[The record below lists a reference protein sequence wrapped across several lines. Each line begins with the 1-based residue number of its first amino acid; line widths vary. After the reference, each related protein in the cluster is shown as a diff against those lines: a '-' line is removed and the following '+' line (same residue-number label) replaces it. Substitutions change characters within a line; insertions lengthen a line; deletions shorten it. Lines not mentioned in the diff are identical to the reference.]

1 MSTQQRLVVRY
12 PWILVFYLLAVTFV
26 AFLLPD
32 SIKATGV
39 AVLFATQ
46 LVVLAAFRSLRS
58 SDLARIFGRL
68 RFLFFFLIVVN
79 AFLPGPATGRY
90 WSLAWGILVNLDGL
104 FSGSVMCAQIA
115 LVVLTTHVVR
125 TIGDERSF
133 IDGLRSLRIAP
144 LLAYSLDTTFALV
157 GGSLNRGAG
166 DGGGSGGGHRKKR
179 WWHRIIG
186 GGRHSGGGR
195 GGGGGGGDQAAAGQE
210 TSGGVLALFRALRN
224 RDISPFV
231 DKINNGLADA
241 ARHAARLGLGRER
254 AHDVGVIGGI
264 AAVMMAFKLVKVLPG
279 LPVMQGAKM
288 IFFIPLYILAA
299 DRTHTRWGGTIAGG
313 IMGFLAFLNGDS
325 RYGLFEILKHL
336 IPGLTMDIIWPVVR
350 RLPLRIWVLVI
361 VGWIAAAARTST
373 QFAMIFALSSDN
385 ATLLVFPALKLIPNA
400 IAGTLSA
407 LVTYPVLK
415 HLGSRAIASKER
427 SESLKDEHGAELAL
441 RGVPR
446 H

>member
-1 MSTQQRLVVRY
+1 MSDQQRLVVRH
-12 PWILVFYLLAVTFV
+12 PWILVVYLLAVTFA
-26 AFLLPD
+26 AFLLPE

-39 AVLFATQ
+39 AGLFAMQ
-46 LVVLAAFRSLRS
+46 LAVLAAFRSLRLG
-58 SDLARIFGRL
+58 DLSRIFARL

-90 WSLAWGILVNLDGL
+90 WPLAWGILVNLDGL
-104 FSGSVMCAQIA
+104 FSGAVMCAQIA

-125 TIGDERSF
+125 AIGDERSF

-157 GGSLNRGAG
+157 GGSLNRG
-166 DGGGSGGGHRKKR
+166 GGGEGTGSG
-179 WWHRIIG
+179 
-186 GGRHSGGGR
+186 S
-195 GGGGGGGDQAAAGQE
+195 GGGGGGGRHRGGGDGGGHVAAAGGE

-288 IFFIPLYILAA
+288 VFFIPLYVLAA

-336 IPGLTMDIIWPVVR
+336 VPGLTMDIIWPVVR
-350 RLPLRIWVLVI
+350 RLPLRIWILVI

-407 LVTYPVLK
+407 FVTYPVLK
-415 HLGSRAIASKER
+415 HLGSWAIADKER
-427 SESLKDEHGAELAL
+427 SEAVKDAPDTDFAI

-446 H
+446 Q

>member
-1 MSTQQRLVVRY
+1 MNDQQRLVVRH
-12 PWILVFYLLAVTFV
+12 PWILVFYLLAVTFA

-39 AVLFATQ
+39 AVLFAMQ
-46 LVVLAAFRSLRS
+46 LVVLAAFRSLHLG
-58 SDLARIFGRL
+58 DLARIFDRL
-68 RFLFFFLIVVN
+68 RILFFFLIAVN

-90 WSLAWGILVNLDGL
+90 WPLAWGILVNLEGL
-104 FSGSVMCAQIA
+104 FSGAVMCAQIA

-166 DGGGSGGGHRKKR
+166 GGQHRKKR
-179 WWHRIIG
+179 WWNWIIG
-186 GGRHSGGGR
+186 GGRHSVGGGG
-195 GGGGGGGDQAAAGQE
+195 GGGGGGGDQAAAGEE

-241 ARHAARLGLGRER
+241 TRHAARLGLSRER

-336 IPGLTMDIIWPVVR
+336 VPGLTTDIIWPVVR
-350 RLPLRIWVLVI
+350 RLPLRIWILVL

-373 QFAMIFALSSDN
+373 QFGMIFAPSSDN

-407 LVTYPVLK
+407 FVTYPVLK
-415 HLGSRAIASKER
+415 HLGSRAMANKDR
-427 SESLKDEHGAELAL
+427 DESLKDAPEAELAL

>member
-1 MSTQQRLVVRY
+1 MSNQQRLVVRH
-12 PWILVFYLLAVTFV
+12 PWILVFYLLAVTFA

-39 AVLFATQ
+39 AVLFAMQ
-46 LVVLAAFRSLRS
+46 LVVLAACRSLRLG
-58 SDLARIFGRL
+58 DLARIFDRL
-68 RFLFFFLIVVN
+68 RILFFFLIVVN
-79 AFLPGPATGRY
+79 AFLPGPATDRY
-90 WSLAWGILVNLDGL
+90 WPLAWGILVNLEGL
-104 FSGSVMCAQIA
+104 FSGAVMCAQIA

-166 DGGGSGGGHRKKR
+166 GGGGEHRKKR
-179 WWHRIIG
+179 WWNWIIG
-186 GGRHSGGGR
+186 GGRHD
-195 GGGGGGGDQAAAGQE
+195 GGGGGRSGDPAAAGEQ

-279 LPVMQGAKM
+279 LPIMQGAKM
-288 IFFIPLYILAA
+288 IFFIPLYVLAA

-336 IPGLTMDIIWPVVR
+336 VPGLTMDIIWPVVR
-350 RLPLRIWVLVI
+350 RLPLRIWILVI

-373 QFAMIFALSSDN
+373 QFAMIFALSPDN

-407 LVTYPVLK
+407 FVAYPVLK
-415 HLGSRAIASKER
+415 HLGSRAIANKER
-427 SESLKDEHGAELAL
+427 SESLNDEPGAELTL

-446 H
+446 R

>member
-1 MSTQQRLVVRY
+1 MSDQQRLVVRH
-12 PWILVFYLLAVTFV
+12 PWILVVYLLAVTFA
-26 AFLLPD
+26 AFLLPE

-39 AVLFATQ
+39 AGLFAMQ
-46 LVVLAAFRSLRS
+46 LAVLAAFRSLRLG
-58 SDLARIFGRL
+58 DLSRIFARL

-90 WSLAWGILVNLDGL
+90 WPLAWGILVNLDGL
-104 FSGSVMCAQIA
+104 FSGAVMCAQIA

-125 TIGDERSF
+125 AIGDERSF

-157 GGSLNRGAG
+157 GGSLNRG
-166 DGGGSGGGHRKKR
+166 GGGEGTGSG
-179 WWHRIIG
+179 
-186 GGRHSGGGR
+186 S
-195 GGGGGGGDQAAAGQE
+195 GGGGGGGRHRGGGDGGGHVAAAGGE

-288 IFFIPLYILAA
+288 VFFIPLYVLAA
-299 DRTHTRWGGTIAGG
+299 DRTHT
-313 IMGFLAFLNGDS
+313 
-325 RYGLFEILKHL
+325 
-336 IPGLTMDIIWPVVR
+336 
-350 RLPLRIWVLVI
+350 
-361 VGWIAAAARTST
+361 
-373 QFAMIFALSSDN
+373 
-385 ATLLVFPALKLIPNA
+385 
-400 IAGTLSA
+400 
-407 LVTYPVLK
+407 
-415 HLGSRAIASKER
+415 
-427 SESLKDEHGAELAL
+427 
-441 RGVPR
+441 
-446 H
+446 

>member
-1 MSTQQRLVVRY
+1 MNDQRRLVVRH
-12 PWILVFYLLAVTFV
+12 PWILVVYLLAVTFA

-39 AVLFATQ
+39 AGLFAMQ
-46 LVVLAAFRSLRS
+46 LGVLAAFGSLRLR
-58 SDLARIFGRL
+58 DLTRVFARL

-79 AFLPGPATGRY
+79 AFLPGSATGRS
-90 WSLAWGILVNLDGL
+90 WALAGGILVNLDGL
-104 FSGSVMCAQIA
+104 FSGAVMCGQIA

-166 DGGGSGGGHRKKR
+166 GEGSG
-179 WWHRIIG
+179 
-186 GGRHSGGGR
+186 SGS
-195 GGGGGGGDQAAAGQE
+195 GGGGGGGRHRESGGDTAAAGKE
-210 TSGGVLALFRALRN
+210 ASGGVLALFRALRN

-231 DKINNGLADA
+231 DKINVGLADA

-288 IFFIPLYILAA
+288 IFFIPLYVLAT

-336 IPGLTMDIIWPVVR
+336 VPGLTMDLIWPVVK
-350 RLPLRIWVLVI
+350 RLPLRIWILVI

-385 ATLLVFPALKLIPNA
+385 ATLLIFPALKLVPNA

-407 LVTYPVLK
+407 FVTYPVLK
-415 HLGSRAIASKER
+415 HLGSRAIANKER
-427 SESLKDEHGAELAL
+427 SEAVKDAPETDFAL

-446 H
+446 Q

>member
-1 MSTQQRLVVRY
+1 MSGQQQLVVRH
-12 PWILVFYLLAVTFV
+12 PWVLVVYLLAVTFA
-26 AFLLPD
+26 AFLLPE

-39 AVLFATQ
+39 AGLFAMQ
-46 LVVLAAFRSLRS
+46 LVVLAAFRSLRL
-58 SDLARIFGRL
+58 SDLVRIFARL
-68 RFLFFFLIVVN
+68 RFLFFFLIAVN

-90 WSLAWGILVNLDGL
+90 WPLAWGIVVNLDGL
-104 FSGSVMCAQIA
+104 FSGAVMCAQIA

-125 TIGDERSF
+125 AIGDERSF

-157 GGSLNRGAG
+157 GGSLNRGGSG
-166 DGGGSGGGHRKKR
+166 DGSGSGSGSGGGSGGGG
-179 WWHRIIG
+179 G
-186 GGRHSGGGR
+186 GGRYGSGHD
-195 GGGGGGGDQAAAGQE
+195 GGGDGGGHVAAAGEE
-210 TSGGVLALFRALRN
+210 TSGGVLALLRALRN

-231 DKINNGLADA
+231 DKINSGLADA

-288 IFFIPLYILAA
+288 IFFIPLYVLAT

-336 IPGLTMDIIWPVVR
+336 VPGLTMDLIWPVVR
-350 RLPLRIWVLVI
+350 RLPLRIWILVI

-385 ATLLVFPALKLIPNA
+385 ATLLIFPALKLVPNA

-407 LVTYPVLK
+407 FVTYPVLK
-415 HLGSRAIASKER
+415 HLGSRAIANKER
-427 SESLKDEHGAELAL
+427 SEALKDEPEAELAL

-446 H
+446 Q

>member
-1 MSTQQRLVVRY
+1 MSNQQRLVVRY
-12 PWILVFYLLAVTFV
+12 PWILVFYLLAVTFA

-39 AVLFATQ
+39 AVLFAMQ
-46 LVVLAAFRSLRS
+46 LVVLAVFRSLRLG
-58 SDLARIFGRL
+58 DLARIFDRL
-68 RFLFFFLIVVN
+68 RILFFFLIVVN
-79 AFLPGPATGRY
+79 AFLPGPATDRY
-90 WSLAWGILVNLDGL
+90 WPLAWGILVNLGGL
-104 FSGSVMCAQIA
+104 FSGAVMCAQIA

-166 DGGGSGGGHRKKR
+166 GGDGQHRKKR
-179 WWHRIIG
+179 WWNWIIG
-186 GGRHSGGGR
+186 GGRHDGGGGGR
-195 GGGGGGGDQAAAGQE
+195 GGDPAAAGKE

-288 IFFIPLYILAA
+288 IFFIPLYVLAA

-336 IPGLTMDIIWPVVR
+336 VPGLTMDIIWPVVR
-350 RLPLRIWVLVI
+350 KLPLRIWILVI

-385 ATLLVFPALKLIPNA
+385 ATLLIFPALKLIPNA

-407 LVTYPVLK
+407 FVTYPILK
-415 HLGSRAIASKER
+415 HLGSRAIANKER
-427 SESLKDEHGAELAL
+427 SESLKDEPGAELAL